1 MKRSLALWQLGG
13 YAFTAAL
20 GTLLHFLYVWTDCV
34 AVTPFSAVNESTWEH
49 MKLAFFPMLIFGVIQ
64 AKFFKEDSPCFWW
77 VKLVG
82 ILIGGVLIPTLFYT
96 YNGSFGKTPDW
107 LNILFFFLATGL
119 AYLIEAWLFKR
130 KSRDCSTQWIPITL
144 LALITIAF
152 FVFTFSPP
160 KFPLFQDPITGGYG
174 LIIK

>member
-13 YAFTAAL
+13 YAFTAVL
-20 GTLLHFLYVWTDCV
+20 GTLLHYLYAWTDCI

-64 AKFFKEDSPCFWW
+64 AKFFKEDYPCFWW

-82 ILIGGVLIPTLFYT
+82 ILIGAVLIPTLFYT
-96 YNGSFGKTPDW
+96 YNGSFGETPDW

-119 AYLIEAWLFKR
+119 AYLIEAWIFKR
-130 KSRDCSTQWIPITL
+130 KQRDCSMQWIPIIL
-144 LALITIAF
+144 LALLTIAF

-160 KFPLFQDPITGGYG
+160 KLPLFQDPITGSYG

>member
-13 YAFTAAL
+13 YAFTAVL

-64 AKFFKEDSPCFWW
+64 AKFFKEDYPCFWW

-82 ILIGGVLIPTLFYT
+82 ILIGVVLIPTLFYT
-96 YNGSFGKTPDW
+96 INGVFGKTPDW
-107 LNILFFFLATGL
+107 LNILFFFISAGL
-119 AYLIEAWLFKR
+119 AYFIEWLLFR
-130 KSRDCSTQWIPITL
+130 NRFSLGVSWLAVVIIVALTL
-144 LALITIAF
+144 LF
-152 FVFTFSPP
+152 VVFTYFPP
-160 KFPLFQDPITGGYG
+160 SLPIFQDPRIEIGKITV
-174 LIIK
+174 